1 MPIIRQATPGPS
13 RRNNPYYDTYIG
25 YPSHLSPRNEP
36 QLLQPYPDQQ
46 VPENPPPPPRRK
58 GRPPIRRVNR
68 TEKIEITYQHI
79 MQAIE
84 QKHLEPAKL
93 HQGLED
99 HNNEEMIIL
108 AADNLIQMARMT
120 AIQEIKN
127 LYLLGYGLDI
137 KIENELPFGFISWTD
152 IGRRLQIKD
161 RHIRLGRRIYQMFR
175 LWPEA
180 MDQLNQVTI
189 SDLEYLTN
197 EEAQLL
203 TLRLIMAQPAD
214 QENPLG
220 HLII

>member
-1 MPIIRQATPGPS
+1 
-13 RRNNPYYDTYIG
+13 
-25 YPSHLSPRNEP
+25 
-36 QLLQPYPDQQ
+36 
-46 VPENPPPPPRRK
+46 
-58 GRPPIRRVNR
+58 
-68 TEKIEITYQHI
+68 